1 MAEPWFDEITFGIL
15 VGAVGGG
22 LGGTLAG
29 LWGGLVE
36 TLAARGK
43 GRAVLIPIGWA
54 FVGLG
59 TVALAFGLCAL
70 VAGQPYGIWYPPLL
84 GGPIIAVVVG
94 ALMPVV
100 YKRYAEAEAR
110 RVQAEEFRGQ

>member
-22 LGGTLAG
+22 VGGTLAG
-29 LWGGLVE
+29 LWGGLVGMF
-36 TLAARGK
+36 APRGK
-43 GRAVLIPIGWA
+43 GRAWLIAIGWG

-59 TVALAFGLCAL
+59 VVSLAFGLCAL
-70 VAGQPYGIWYPPLL
+70 AAGQPYGIWYPSCMVGAIL
-84 GGPIIAVVVG
+84 GGVVG
-94 ALMPVV
+94 GLMPVV

-110 RVQAEEFRGQ
+110 RLQAEEFRGQ